1 MKIRAVVFC
10 LTCVACFAVAA
21 ERIPAPI
28 ETNNYSRVTTHE
40 ELLAFLR
47 NADQLSTRVTVSSI
61 GTTTQGREIPLVVLS
76 RDGMANP
83 RFRVMVFCQQ
93 HGNEPSGKEAAL
105 ILVAQ
110 AVREDLDRLL
120 DDMDILLVPCVNPD
134 GNEAGTRRSGAGAD
148 LNRDHLL
155 LLQPETRALHELY
168 NRWMPEV
175 TLDVHE
181 FGAASEA
188 WLRAGYYRSIDE
200 QFGLPTNPNVAA
212 SIRKFGREKLF
223 PFLETKLRDAGI
235 RFFNYAIGGDPG
247 DSVRHSTTDIND
259 GRQSLAILH
268 SFSCILEGRNGK
280 EMNDELRRRTRGQL
294 SAIRAYL
301 AFMVE
306 NKKEVASLVATE
318 RQELTT
324 AKGPVAMQMNHFP
337 DGSFISM
344 PVRTYPGEKDSVIH
358 LPYNLVI
365 RTMYEV
371 TRPFAYRI
379 AREQTQIIDFLGRHG
394 AMCSV
399 FSRDTL
405 LEVEAYSDVRFTSAI
420 VEGDTAY
427 FAQPEAHKTRIQCH
441 AGDALVPVHQLRAT
455 MIVSALEPSSLWG
468 IAQYP
473 VFSWLRSLQGEYPV
487 YRIMPREK

>member
-1 MKIRAVVFC
+1 MKTLATFLCILC
-10 LTCVACFAVAA
+10 MGLVAEAA

-28 ETNNYSRVTTHE
+28 ETNNYARVTTHE
-40 ELLAFLR
+40 ELLAFLKS
-47 NADQLSTRVTVSSI
+47 ADGLSSRVTVSTI
-61 GTTTQGREIPLVVLS
+61 GTTNQGREIPLVVLS

-105 ILVAQ
+105 ILIAQ

-120 DDMDILLVPCVNPD
+120 EDMDILLVPCVNPD
-134 GNEAGTRRSGAGAD
+134 GNEARTRRNGAGAD

-155 LLQPETRALHELY
+155 LLQPEVRALHEVY
-168 NRWMPEV
+168 NRWMPEA

-181 FGAASEA
+181 FAGASEA

-212 SIRKFGREKLF
+212 SIRTFGREKFF
-223 PFLETKLRDAGI
+223 PFVEAKLRDAGI
-235 RFFNYAIGGDPG
+235 RFFNYAIGGGPG

-280 EMNDELRRRTRGQL
+280 EMDDELRRRIRGQL

-301 AFMVE
+301 AF
-306 NKKEVASLVATE
+306 VAEHTREISSLVATE
-318 RQELTT
+318 RMQLTR
-324 AKGPVAMQMNHFP
+324 ARGPVAMQMNHFP
-337 DGSFISM
+337 DGSMLSM
-344 PVRTYPGEKDSVIH
+344 PVRTYPGEKDSVIL
-358 LPYNLVI
+358 LPYNPVI
-365 RTMYEV
+365 RTMLEV
-371 TRPFAYRI
+371 TRPYAYRI
-379 AREQTQIIDFLGRHG
+379 AREQTQILDLLGRHG

-399 FSRDTL
+399 FSRDTV
-405 LEVEAYSDVRFTSAI
+405 LEVEAYSDVRFTAAV

-427 FAQPEAHKTRIQCH
+427 FSQPTAYKTRIQCH
-441 AGDALVPVHQLRAT
+441 EGDALVLVYQLRSNL
-455 MIVSALEPSSLWG
+455 IVSALEPSSLWG

-473 VFSWLRSLQGEYPV
+473 VFSWLRSVHGDYPI